1 MAPEGLR
8 ILYSEGCAL
17 NASKVEHLAYENDR
31 LSEAM
36 IVTSQSDVTVV
47 VVGLNETLEGEEGDT
62 GNSAASGD
70 KADLSLPASQQA
82 LLHAVASQA
91 KEDGKKTV
99 LCLMAGSDLDLSFAQ
114 ENFDAVLMLWYP
126 GARGGLAAARIL
138 TGAVSPSGKLNVTFY
153 DPDRPLP
160 EFTDYSMKDRTY
172 RYLGGEP
179 QYPFGYGL
187 TYADVEVKE
196 ARLEWEDAE
205 GEFDAVPQAGY
216 SPASLTGV
224 KGLDQ
229 TGRAGRAAYMHV
241 TFENHTAVPTR
252 DVIQVYVDAEESPFR
267 TPNPRLCGFLKVDA
281 PAGQR
286 VQCKVRLDRDTF
298 RVVNEKG
305 EYVPGGGRYR
315 FYVGTCAPGRRSF
328 ALTGKAPV
336 EVCTAVGPDF

>member
-1 MAPEGLR
+1 
-8 ILYSEGCAL
+8 
-17 NASKVEHLAYENDR
+17 
-31 LSEAM
+31 
-36 IVTSQSDVTVV
+36 
-47 VVGLNETLEGEEGDT
+47 
-62 GNSAASGD
+62 
-70 KADLSLPASQQA
+70 
-82 LLHAVASQA
+82 
-91 KEDGKKTV
+91 
-99 LCLMAGSDLDLSFAQ
+99 
-114 ENFDAVLMLWYP
+114 
-126 GARGGLAAARIL
+126 
-138 TGAVSPSGKLNVTFY
+138 
-153 DPDRPLP
+153 
-160 EFTDYSMKDRTY
+160 MKDRTY

-205 GEFDAVPQAGY
+205 GEFDAVPQA
-216 SPASLTGV
+216 
-224 KGLDQ
+224 
-229 TGRAGRAAYMHV
+229 AYMNV
-241 TFENHTAVPTR
+241 MYENHSSVPTR

-328 ALTGKAPV
+328 ALTGKTPV